1 MTTTPTERRLAI
13 TPGEA
18 TIRHDY
24 NVFAGDRLVCN
35 AGGHQNNHDNGKGDA
50 ENRANATLYAD
61 AHNTY
66 NACGLTPSELLARLR
81 EAEAKIEKL
90 NERWDSYQDHLS
102 RPEP

>member
-13 TPGEA
+13 TPGNCKFTA
-18 TIRHDY
+18 RNNDALIS
-24 NVFAGDRLVCN
+24 AGNKVV
-35 AGGHQNNHDNGKGDA
+35 A
-50 ENRANATLYAD
+50 EVGRADLEGWDQVMANATLYVD

-81 EAEAKIEKL
+81 EAEAKIEKM